1 MYTIIYEMGHQSRFD
16 AGYWM
21 LGAGALG
28 RPRGMVRGGRRED
41 SSGWG
46 TCVYLWRIHVD
57 IWQNE
62 YNIVKLKNK
71 IKKKTKHQTAWLI
84 TITRLQVRR
93 TNLRGF
99 LSTLNQIWLACC

>member
-1 MYTIIYEMGHQSRFD
+1 
-16 AGYWM
+16 M

-41 SSGWG
+41 GSGWG
-46 TCVYLWRIHVD
+46 KRVYLWQIHVD

-71 IKKKTKHQTAWLI
+71 IKFKKEIKKNKKV
-84 TITRLQVRR
+84 LQK
-93 TNLRGF
+93 NLATEKF
-99 LSTLNQIWLACC
+99 

>member
-1 MYTIIYEMGHQSRFD
+1 ML
-16 AGYWM
+16 M

-41 SSGWG
+41 GSGWG
-46 TCVYLWRIHVD
+46 TRVYLWQIHVD

-71 IKKKTKHQTAWLI
+71 IKFKKEIKKNKKV
-84 TITRLQVRR
+84 LQK
-93 TNLRGF
+93 NLATEKF
-99 LSTLNQIWLACC
+99 